1 MLEQKLYT
9 FMKLAECENTT
20 QTALELH
27 MTQPAVSQQ
36 LKALETE
43 YNIELFSR
51 EGRRIILTEAGKQFY
66 NMVKKMIIMEQQ
78 FAEIIKQP
86 KKKTIRFGATLSIS
100 EGIMPHL
107 LPKMIEHW
115 QGVSF
120 ELTTQNTYKLLQE
133 LEKGNI
139 DFALIE
145 GNFNH
150 KKYRYASLMKAKFS
164 GFCKKGSQYRNFKK
178 LEECTSAPLILR
190 EKGSGTRVIFESEC
204 QTYNLSADD
213 FIFYHEVDS
222 VPVILNL
229 IKNDAGITFA
239 YNCALQ
245 EALKNDE
252 IEEIVLDDF
261 SLERDFSFVALPNM
275 LKTDDIF
282 EIYDILKEM
291 IKEIHQ

>member
-51 EGRRIILTEAGKQFY
+51 EGRRIILTEAGKEFY

-78 FAEIIKQP
+78 FVEIIKKP
-86 KKKTIRFGATLSIS
+86 KKKTIKFGATLSIS
-100 EGIMPHL
+100 EGIMPYL
-107 LPKMIEHW
+107 LPKMIDYW
-115 QGVSF
+115 KGVSF

-178 LEECTSAPLILR
+178 LEECISAPLILR

-204 QTYNLSADD
+204 QTYNLSSDD
-213 FIFYHEVDS
+213 FVFCHEVDS

-229 IKNDAGITFA
+229 VKNNAGITFA

-245 EALKNDE
+245 EALKNNE
-252 IEEIVLDDF
+252 IEEIALEDF

-282 EIYDILKEM
+282 EIYDILKKM
-291 IKEIHQ
+291 IKEIR